1 MENCV
6 PVIKQLSMFFRD
18 FQYLQL
24 VNNEKLE
31 LKNSKKYSG
40 GKSVF

>member
-6 PVIKQLSMFFRD
+6 PVIKQLPILFGD
-18 FQYLQL
+18 FHYLQL

-31 LKNSKKYSG
+31 LKNSKKYSR
-40 GKSVF
+40 GKTVF

>member
-6 PVIKQLSMFFRD
+6 PVIKQLLIFFRD

-24 VNNEKLE
+24 VNNEILE
-31 LKNSKKYSG
+31 FKNPKKVIG
-40 GKSVF
+40 R